1 VTTVTAKRRA
11 CADKAPTI
19 NRHEFLGETAMAAT
33 LESPGPG
40 ASSTQ
45 RPIARVAESAMSQS
59 TDPGLRDKWVARVLG
74 INVARIAVPAA
85 SQYAA
90 PSAQSSLLAQASA
103 QAGHANPVT
112 LPLTAQPK
120 QIFGGANGRQ
130 IGIARAADGSV
141 ALTTPQPPLREIT
154 FSGGGGKGAALPG
167 AIDALQPV
175 LKDVKVVKGASVGSM
190 TAALIAAGVAAED
203 FKALGN
209 DPATTAAI
217 QEGRSLPGAVL
228 GGMVGRVV
236 SEKLNMG
243 LEGTGL
249 QDLVRKEMGKAVQKQ
264 IAAFRESPA
273 AQSADPQT
281 LADIEAISAKI
292 EKGEQGVTFRDLR
305 TLSKAIPAIKE
316 VEISATMIGDGTDGK
331 VEKGKPQL
339 AIFNADTEPDMEVAL
354 AARASASLPPVFKP
368 VNIKLSSG
376 IEGRF
381 EDGGVMNN
389 APAGNTVDA
398 ERNVDPIP
406 DAGRMTFVFEEASST
421 QIVDGKAT
429 PVLGK
434 VNDFFAAAPN
444 SAAEYAKNRALAD
457 APEDVVVVPLKFTD
471 PASGKKKDFS
481 TFLGGTVNFNIAA
494 NDKMTLQKMTES
506 ATAAHLAKTQLPQTR
521 EFASVGQMLDCIGR
535 DDLVT
540 LANNGFDGAEEELA
554 FRDEAVTIIAKL
566 VAMEPSGKDQFTAGP
581 VQTLLRQL
589 DTLAGT
595 STDRQGFVAREFNR
609 SGTLDPLL
617 EAAAKGGT
625 QNLGVLAAGVAV
637 AECLKAQD
645 HAQFIL
651 RETIYPKM
659 VQYKQ
664 DSAAGI
670 LLQQVDAILRAARM
684 PSDVNDALT
693 IAIDYF
699 KDKTGVLD
707 LDHNRAFTAELQT
720 YLMPADSQAPTR
732 TGGSLAA

>member
-1 VTTVTAKRRA
+1 
-11 CADKAPTI
+11 
-19 NRHEFLGETAMAAT
+19 
-33 LESPGPG
+33 
-40 ASSTQ
+40 
-45 RPIARVAESAMSQS
+45 MSQS
-59 TDPGLRDKWVARVLG
+59 NDPGLRDKWVARVLG
-74 INVARIAVPAA
+74 VNVARIGAPQSAA
-85 SQYAA
+85 R
-90 PSAQSSLLAQASA
+90 PAQSSLLAQTGTQTGPAKT
-103 QAGHANPVT
+103 VT
-112 LPLTAQPK
+112 LPVTAQP
-120 QIFGGANGRQ
+120 QQTFTGTTGRQ
-130 IGIARAADGSV
+130 IGIARGPDGTI

-175 LKDVKVVKGASVGSM
+175 LKDVKIVKGASVGSM
-190 TAALIAAGVAAED
+190 TAALIAAGVTAED

-217 QEGRSLPGAVL
+217 QEGRSLPSAVL
-228 GGMVGRVV
+228 GGMLGRVV
-236 SEKLNMG
+236 SDKLNKG

-249 QDLVRKEMGKAVQKQ
+249 QNLVRSEMGKAVQKQ
-264 IAAFRESPA
+264 IAAFRDSPA

-281 LADIEAISAKI
+281 LSDIEAISAKI
-292 EKGEQGVTFRDLR
+292 EKGDQGVTFRDLR
-305 TLSKAIPAIKE
+305 TLSKSIPAIKD
-316 VEISATMIGDGTDGK
+316 VEISATMIGDDTDGK
-331 VEKGKPQL
+331 LEKGKPQL

-398 ERNVDPIP
+398 DRNVDPIP
-406 DAGRMTFVFEEASST
+406 DAGRMTFVFEEAAST
-421 QIVDGKAT
+421 KIIEGKAT
-429 PVLGK
+429 PVLSK

-457 APEDVVVVPLKFTD
+457 APEDIVVVPLKFTD

-481 TFLGGTVNFNIAA
+481 TFLGGTVNFNISA

-506 ATAAHLAKTQLPQTR
+506 ATSAHLAKTQLPQTR
-521 EFASVGQMLDCIGR
+521 QFASAGQMLDCIGR

-540 LANNGFDGAEEELA
+540 LAGSGFDGAKEELA
-554 FRDEAVTIIAKL
+554 FRDEATTIIAKL
-566 VAMEPSGKDQFTAGP
+566 AAMKPSGNDQYAAGP
-581 VQTLLRQL
+581 VRKLLQQL
-589 DTLAGT
+589 NALAAGNA
-595 STDRQGFVAREFNR
+595 DRQGFVARELNR
-609 SGTLDPLL
+609 GGTLDPLL
-617 EAAAKGGT
+617 ETAAKSGT
-625 QNLGVLAAGVAV
+625 QALDVLKAGIAV
-637 AECLKAQD
+637 AECLKARD

-664 DSAAGI
+664 GSAAGI

-699 KDKTGVLD
+699 KNKIGVLD
-707 LDHNRAFTAELQT
+707 RDHNRAFTAELKT
-720 YLMPADSQAPTR
+720 YLMPEDGKAPASS
-732 TGGSLAA
+732 GGSLAA

>member
-1 VTTVTAKRRA
+1 
-11 CADKAPTI
+11 
-19 NRHEFLGETAMAAT
+19 
-33 LESPGPG
+33 
-40 ASSTQ
+40 
-45 RPIARVAESAMSQS
+45 MSQS
-59 TDPGLRDKWVARVLG
+59 NDPGLRDKWVARVLSVT
-74 INVARIAVPAA
+74 IARIAVPATN
-85 SQYAA
+85 QYAA
-90 PSAQSSLLAQASA
+90 PPAQSSLLAQASA
-103 QAGHANPVT
+103 QTGPGKPVT
-112 LPLTAQPK
+112 LPLTAQTK
-120 QIFGGANGRQ
+120 QSFAGANGRE
-130 IGIARAADGSV
+130 IGIARGPDGSV

-190 TAALIAAGVAAED
+190 TAALIAAGVTAED

-217 QEGRSLPGAVL
+217 QEGRSLPSAVL
-228 GGMVGRVV
+228 GGMLGRVV

-249 QDLVRKEMGKAVQKQ
+249 QDLVRTEMGKAVQKQ
-264 IAAFRESPA
+264 IAAFRDSPA
-273 AQSADPQT
+273 AQSADPHA
-281 LADIEAISAKI
+281 LADIEAISKKI
-292 EKGEQGVTFRDLR
+292 EQGEQGITFRDLR
-305 TLSKAIPAIKE
+305 TLSKSIPAIKE
-316 VEISATMIGDGTDGK
+316 VEISATMIGDDTAGK
-331 VEKGKPQL
+331 LEKGKPQL

-398 ERNVDPIP
+398 DRNIDPIP
-406 DAGRMTFVFEEASST
+406 DTSRMTFVFEEAAST
-421 QIVDGKAT
+421 QIIDGKAT
-429 PVLGK
+429 PVLSK

-457 APEDVVVVPLKFTD
+457 APEDIVVVPLKFTD

-481 TFLGGTVNFNIAA
+481 TFLGGTVNFNMAA
-494 NDKMTLQKMTES
+494 NDKLTLQKMTES
-506 ATAAHLAKTQLPQTR
+506 ATAAHVSKTQLPQTR
-521 EFASVGQMLDCIGR
+521 TFSSAGQMLDCIGR

-540 LANNGFDGAEEELA
+540 LANNGFDGAKEELA
-554 FRDEAVTIIAKL
+554 FRDEALTIIATL
-566 VAMEPSGKDQFTAGP
+566 VAMEPSGKDQFAAGP
-581 VQTLLRQL
+581 VQQLLQQL
-589 DTLAGT
+589 NTLAGA
-595 STDRQGFVAREFNR
+595 STDRQGFVARELNR

-617 EAAAKGGT
+617 EAAAKAGA
-625 QNLGVLAAGVAV
+625 QNLDVLIAGIAV

-659 VQYKQ
+659 VQYKPN
-664 DSAAGI
+664 SAAGI

-684 PSDVNDALT
+684 PSDVNDALS

-699 KDKTGVLD
+699 KDKTGLLD
-707 LDHNRAFTAELQT
+707 RNKNRAFTAELET
-720 YLMPADSQAPTR
+720 YLMPAEGQAPAR